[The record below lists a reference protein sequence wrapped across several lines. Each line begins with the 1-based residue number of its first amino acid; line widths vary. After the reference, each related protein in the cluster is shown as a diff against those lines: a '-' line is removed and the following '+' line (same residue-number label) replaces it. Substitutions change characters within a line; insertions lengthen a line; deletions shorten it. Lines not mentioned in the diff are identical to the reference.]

1 MPLKIAWYTAALAA
15 TLAACGG
22 GGGGGGSTTSNPN
35 GTGVTPS
42 SAANV
47 QPVTVSAGIT
57 GAANMLMTSVTV
69 CVPNTNQCQT
79 IDNVQVDTGSDGL
92 RILAAALPSSVAL
105 PVVPAANAPI
115 TGACAIFGTGFTWG
129 AVRRADVRIAGEIAA
144 NIPIQVIADSS
155 TPNAPIDCTQSAGPM
170 QTQGALRANGILGI
184 GLFVTDCGTAC
195 ANSALP
201 GWYYGCTTSGT
212 CASTS
217 QPIAQQI
224 ANPIGAFASDNNG
237 SIIVLPAISPT
248 GAATV
253 NGSLI
258 FGIGTQANNGLGTA
272 TPLVTTASD
281 AYVTSV
287 LNGNTNARTFFD
299 SGSNGIFF
307 ANASLPQ
314 CGSWFCP
321 ASTQT
326 FDITLSSGNGA
337 SKATTL
343 QVASSQVL
351 FSTFNFAFND
361 LAGPIGNVVDLGL
374 SFFYGRRLYG
384 ARRQRDA
391 GRPGA
396 VLRVLNAERNVRRP
410 VGDAALPRRRG
421 SAPRRSAL
429 TDTHRSALRRG
440 RSTADSLASETS
452 RSCEPDRICI
462 EAVLFT
468 KSVCYTFTLSG
479 RSAAW

>member
-1 MPLKIAWYTAALAA
+1 MPLKIAWFVAALAA
-15 TLAACGG
+15 TLAACGGGG

-337 SKATTL
+337 SKATTF

-374 SFFYGRRLYG
+374 SFFYGR
-384 ARRQRDA
+384 
-391 GRPGA
+391 
-396 VLRVLNAERNVRRP
+396 NVYT
-410 VGDAALPRRRG
+410 ALEG
-421 SAPRRSAL
+421 SATPAGPGPYY
-429 TDTHRSALRRG
+429 A
-440 RSTADSLASETS
+440 
-452 RSCEPDRICI
+452 
-462 EAVLFT
+462 
-468 KSVCYTFTLSG
+468 Y
-479 RSAAW
+479 

>member
-1 MPLKIAWYTAALAA
+1 MTLKITWRAAALTV

-22 GGGGGGSTTSNPN
+22 GGGGRGGGSSTPN
-35 GTGVTPS
+35 SSGSGITPS
-42 SAANV
+42 NAANV
-47 QPVTVSAGIT
+47 RPVTVSEGIT
-57 GAANMLMTSVTV
+57 GAANMLMTTVTV
-69 CVPNTNQCQT
+69 CAPNTNQCQT

-129 AVRRADVRIAGEIAA
+129 SVRRADVRIAGEVAA
-144 NIPIQVIADSS
+144 NIPIQVIADPS
-155 TPNAPIDCTQSAGPM
+155 TPNAPADCTQSAGPM

-195 ANSALP
+195 ANSAPP
-201 GWYYGCTTSGT
+201 GWYYGCTASGA

-224 ANPIGAFASDNNG
+224 ANPVGAFSSDNNG
-237 SIIVLPAISPT
+237 SVIVLPAIPAT
-248 GAATV
+248 GSATV

-258 FGIGTQANNGLGTA
+258 FGIGTQANNGLGAA
-272 TPLVTTASD
+272 TPLATTASG
-281 AYVTSV
+281 AYVTSL

-307 ANASLPQ
+307 ADTSLPQ

-326 FDITLSSGNGA
+326 FGITLSSGNGA
-337 SKATTL
+337 SKATTF

-374 SFFYGRRLYG
+374 PLFYGRNIYTAIEGR
-384 ARRQRDA
+384 ATPA
-391 GRPGA
+391 GPGPYYA
-396 VLRVLNAERNVRRP
+396 
-410 VGDAALPRRRG
+410 
-421 SAPRRSAL
+421 
-429 TDTHRSALRRG
+429 
-440 RSTADSLASETS
+440 
-452 RSCEPDRICI
+452 
-462 EAVLFT
+462 
-468 KSVCYTFTLSG
+468 Y
-479 RSAAW
+479 